1 MEVKAIIIVILVLFI
16 IGGMVFLRI
25 RNKNKK

>member
-1 MEVKAIIIVILVLFI
+1 MEVKAIIIVILVAFI

-25 RNKNKK
+25 RNMNKK

>member
-1 MEVKAIIIVILVLFI
+1 MEVKAIIIVILVAFI

>member
-25 RNKNKK
+25 RNMNKK